1 MQRQVQDRFF
11 NRAKALG
18 YVARSAF
25 KLEEIQKKHRVILP
39 GSYVL
44 DLGCT
49 PGSWL
54 QVACQALGKRGGRVV
69 GIDLQATPLPAQHCD
84 GRVHILRG
92 DVIAVSPNVLRAP
105 LPIDG
110 GAQFGTILS
119 DMAPSTSGSAHRDA
133 ALSLGLA
140 GSAARL
146 ALKTDPPLLKAG
158 GCLVV
163 KVLEG
168 EGLHDFVEDMKQCF
182 VRVIRQRPVAT
193 RRESRELYVVCMG
206 KKADGDFM
214 ATTRNLQ

>member
-11 NRAKALG
+11 HRAKALG

-39 GSYVL
+39 GSHVL

-54 QVACQALGKRGGRVV
+54 QVACQALGPQGGQVV
-69 GIDLQATPLPAQHCD
+69 GVDLQATPRPARHCD
-84 GRVHILRG
+84 SRVHILQG
-92 DVIAVSPNVLRAP
+92 DVTAVSPDALRSHLHIGA
-105 LPIDG
+105 G
-110 GAQFGTILS
+110 GHFGAILS

-140 GSAARL
+140 QSAARL
-146 ALKTDPPLLKAG
+146 ALRTDPPLLKPG
-158 GCLVV
+158 GRLVV

-168 EGLHDFVEDMKQCF
+168 EGLQHFVEEMKRCF
-182 VRVIRQRPVAT
+182 ARVIRIRPAAT
-193 RRESRELYVVCMG
+193 RRESRELYVVCM
-206 KKADGDFM
+206 ARIRM
-214 ATTRNLQ
+214 